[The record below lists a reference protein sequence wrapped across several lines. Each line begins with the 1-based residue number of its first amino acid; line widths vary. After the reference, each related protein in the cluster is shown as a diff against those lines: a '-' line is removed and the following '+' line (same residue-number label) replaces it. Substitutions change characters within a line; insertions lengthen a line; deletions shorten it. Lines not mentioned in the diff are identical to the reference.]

1 MEPRLKVN
9 PAVETTTAS
18 AFNVRIVLLFVQLI
32 LFYLS
37 DISSCKSPHNL
48 NSFTVPVPNSSGNF
62 LQIHSYLSN
71 PSSKSTQKKTRG
83 KRMHST
89 SWRR

>member
-18 AFNVRIVLLFVQLI
+18 AFNVLFVQLI

-37 DISSCKSPHNL
+37 DISSCKSPQNL
-48 NSFTVPVPNSSGNF
+48 NSFTVPGPTSSWNF
-62 LQIHSYLSN
+62 LQIHSYFSN
-71 PSSKSTQKKTRG
+71 PSGKSTQKKTRG
-83 KRMHST
+83 KLMHST